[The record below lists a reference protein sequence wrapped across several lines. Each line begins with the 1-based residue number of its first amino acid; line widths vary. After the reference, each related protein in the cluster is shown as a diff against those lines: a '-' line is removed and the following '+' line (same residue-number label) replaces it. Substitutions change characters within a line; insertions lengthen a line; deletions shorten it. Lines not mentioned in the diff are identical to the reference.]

1 MNGKRYGE
9 PIANAMANA
18 MANGWQSDG
27 IYMGIGIGK
36 VLSVLKSNSN
46 VQSVPRESDEVG
58 LGGDAR

>member
-9 PIANAMANA
+9 PIANAIANA

-36 VLSVLKSNSN
+36 VLSMVTSKSN
-46 VQSVPRESDEVG
+46 VQSVPRESDAIG